1 MVIRSV
7 LFRSKIF
14 LVLKQQ

>member
-1 MVIRSV
+1 MITSSV
-7 LFRSKIF
+7 LFRSKII